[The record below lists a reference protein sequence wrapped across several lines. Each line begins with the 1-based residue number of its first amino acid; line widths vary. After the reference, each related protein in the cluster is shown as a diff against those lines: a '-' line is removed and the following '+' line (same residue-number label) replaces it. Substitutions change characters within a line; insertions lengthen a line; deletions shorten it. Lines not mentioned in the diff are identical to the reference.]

1 MSESLFDLTGK
12 VALVTGSSRGL
23 GLVLARGLA
32 RAGAS
37 VVLNGRSKGT
47 LDNAVRL
54 LGSEGLRVH
63 GAVFNVL
70 DREAIEAEVKAI
82 EDRHGPIGILV
93 NNAGVQKRAP
103 AVDVEETTW
112 REVLDTNLTGVFL
125 VSQVVG
131 KRMITRRSGRIINL
145 CSLLSEAGRPTI
157 APYTAS
163 KGGVKM
169 LTKALAVEWARF
181 NVQVNGIGPGY
192 FATEMNKALV
202 EDPEFDRWLKARTP
216 AGRWGQPEELVG
228 TVVFLSSEASSFI
241 TGQIIYVDGGVLAA
255 L

>member
-1 MSESLFDLTGK
+1 MAGSLFDLTGK
-12 VALVTGSSRGL
+12 VALITGSSKGL

-32 RAGAS
+32 QAGAK
-37 VVLNGRSKGT
+37 VVLNGRTQET
-47 LDNAVRL
+47 LDHAVEL
-54 LGSEGLRVH
+54 LRGEGFE
-63 GAVFNVL
+63 AIDCVFDVL
-70 DREAIEAEVKAI
+70 DRNLIETHVRTVEHDV
-82 EDRHGPIGILV
+82 GPIDILV
-93 NNAGVQKRAP
+93 NNAGVQRRAP
-103 AVDVEETTW
+103 AVDMAEAVW
-112 REVLDTNLTGVFL
+112 REVLDINLTGVFL

-131 KRMITRRSGRIINL
+131 RLMVERRRGKIINL

-169 LTKALAVEWARF
+169 LTKALAVEWAPF

-192 FATEMNKALV
+192 FATEMNRALI
-202 EDPEFDRWLKARTP
+202 ENPDFDRWLKARTP
-216 AGRWGQPEELVG
+216 AGRWGRPEELIG
-228 TVVFLSSEASSFI
+228 AAVFLASDASSFI

>member
-1 MSESLFDLTGK
+1 MSLFDLTGR

-23 GLVLARGLA
+23 GLVLGRGLA
-32 RAGAS
+32 RAGAR
-37 VVLNGRSKGT
+37 VVLNGRSKET
-47 LDNAVRL
+47 LDKAVQL
-54 LGSEGLRVH
+54 LRDEGLDVH
-63 GAVFNVL
+63 GSVFNVL
-70 DREAIEAEVKAI
+70 DRGAIEAEVEVI
-82 EDRHGPIGILV
+82 EARHGPIGILV

-103 AVDVEETTW
+103 AVDVEEAAW
-112 REVLDTNLTGVFL
+112 RHVLDTNLTGVFL
-125 VSQVVG
+125 VSQAVG
-131 KRMITRRSGRIINL
+131 KRMVTRRYGRVINV
-145 CSLLSEAGRPTI
+145 CSLLSEVGRPTI

-169 LTKALAVEWARF
+169 LTKALAVEWAQF

-202 EDPEFDRWLKARTP
+202 EDPRFDQWLKARTP
-216 AGRWGQPEELVG
+216 AGRWGRPEELVG
-228 TVVFLSSEASSFI
+228 TVVFLSSDASSFI

>member
-1 MSESLFDLTGK
+1 MLTSLFDLTGK
-12 VALVTGSSRGL
+12 AGLVTGSSRGL
-23 GLVLARGLA
+23 GRVFAKGLA
-32 RAGAS
+32 QAGAR
-37 VVLNGRSKGT
+37 VILNGRTKET
-47 LDNAVRL
+47 LDTAVRGL
-54 LGSEGLRVH
+54 RDEGLDVD
-63 GAVFNVL
+63 GVVFDVL
-70 DREAIEAEVKAI
+70 DKEAIETAVTAV

-93 NNAGVQKRAP
+93 NNAVVQKREP
-103 AVDVEETTW
+103 AVDIEEATW

-125 VSQVVG
+125 VSQAVG
-131 KRMITRRSGRIINL
+131 KRMVARRYGKIVNV
-145 CSLLSEAGRPTI
+145 CSLLSEAGRSTI

-169 LTKALAVEWARF
+169 LTKALATEWAQF

-202 EDPEFDRWLKARTP
+202 EDPQFDRWLKARTP
-216 AGRWGQPEELVG
+216 AGRWGRPEELVG

>member
-1 MSESLFDLTGK
+1 MADPLFDLTGR
-12 VALVTGSSRGL
+12 VALITGSSRGL

-32 RAGAS
+32 RAGAKI
-37 VVLNGRSKGT
+37 VLNGRTRET
-47 LDNAVRL
+47 LDHAVTL
-54 LGSEGLRVH
+54 LRGEGFD
-63 GAVFNVL
+63 AVACAFDVL
-70 DREAIEAEVKAI
+70 DRKLIEAQVRSI
-82 EDRHGPIGILV
+82 EQEIGPIDILV

-103 AVDVEETTW
+103 AVDIDEALW
-112 REVLDTNLTGVFL
+112 REVLDINLTGVFL

-131 KRMITRRSGRIINL
+131 RLMVERKRGKIINL

-169 LTKALAVEWARF
+169 LTKALAVEWAQF

-192 FATEMNKALV
+192 FATEMNRALI
-202 EDPEFDRWLKARTP
+202 ENPEFDRWLKARTP
-216 AGRWGQPEELVG
+216 AGRWGRPEELIG
-228 TVVFLSSEASSFI
+228 AAVFLASDASSFV